1 MGSGRDQNKL
11 ESICPV
17 LRGICFSLSCTIFCQ
32 LECLLE
38 IFILLKE
45 KPALEILYNF
55 AWFLNVGSILYNIV
69 GSKQTMSVGQCNLL
83 APGLWLWN

>member
-1 MGSGRDQNKL
+1 MGSGKDQNKL

-17 LRGICFSLSCTIFCQ
+17 GRGICFSLSCITFCQ

-38 IFILLKE
+38 TFILWKE
-45 KPALEILYNF
+45 KPELEILYNF
-55 AWFLNVGSILYNIV
+55 AWFLNVASILYHIV
-69 GSKQTMSVGQCNLL
+69 GSKQTMSVGQSNLL